1 MTGLPSCRAL
11 TIAQYKR
18 RIFTTNKHAH
28 NTSIAVLKNTMQNEA
43 YMTPI
48 QSLVEK
54 GSTSSDFLSRIC
66 STTYMRKRRQG
77 ESSVGKVGGLV
88 HVLHKHASIRA
99 EIYLGMPA
107 ASPDCHP
114 ERSEGF
120 VALGSEL
127 LRCAQH
133 DKAITHW
140 PPHCHPER
148 SEGSIAIGRQMLRC
162 AQHDRAVTHTYGRIH
177 SLMCI
182 IIVAIRWWR
191 MLEAHRY
198 RPDQTIAKPVHQR
211 LLYHRH

>member
-48 QSLVEK
+48 QYIREK
-54 GSTSSDFLSRIC
+54 GSTSSDFLSRIG

-77 ESSVGKVGGLV
+77 ESSVGKVAGLA

-107 ASPDCHP
+107 GSPDCHP

-120 VALGSEL
+120 VALGSET
-127 LRCAQH
+127 LRGVYPERSEWAQH
-133 DKAITHW
+133 DRAVTLAGS
-140 PPHCHPER
+140 PDCHPER
-148 SEGSIAIGRQMLRC
+148 SEGSIAIGRQMLRGVYTERSEC
-162 AQHDRAVTHTYGRIH
+162 AQHDRAVTHT
-177 SLMCI
+177 
-182 IIVAIRWWR
+182 
-191 MLEAHRY
+191 
-198 RPDQTIAKPVHQR
+198 
-211 LLYHRH
+211 

>member
-48 QSLVEK
+48 QYIREK
-54 GSTSSDFLSRIC
+54 GSTSSDFLSRIG

-77 ESSVGKVGGLV
+77 ESSVGKVAGLA

-99 EIYLGMPA
+99 EMYLGMPA
-107 ASPDCHP
+107 GSPD
-114 ERSEGF
+114 
-120 VALGSEL
+120 
-127 LRCAQH
+127 
-133 DKAITHW
+133 
-140 PPHCHPER
+140 CHPER

-162 AQHDRAVTHTYGRIH
+162 AQHDRAVTHT
-177 SLMCI
+177 
-182 IIVAIRWWR
+182 
-191 MLEAHRY
+191 
-198 RPDQTIAKPVHQR
+198 
-211 LLYHRH
+211 